1 MVTKRLPA
9 LAWLMVAALVLSG
22 CSMGARGPQPTVKLE
37 DVITSTAGTPAQ
49 KEVREL
55 NEKLFA
61 SLSSAPQQGDYVI
74 TVGDLVQ
81 VSVFESQELQREARV
96 GARGFITLPLLGPVQ
111 VMGMTTA
118 EAEGKIEE
126 LYRAKYLHNPHVS
139 VYIKEQQG
147 QKVTVVGS
155 VKKPGTYDYPARRRL
170 LDALALAEG
179 FDDKAGKTVQVRR
192 IAEDP
197 NNPTTY
203 LVDMDQLIEKGRTEL
218 NMEIKSGDVI
228 YVPEAGTVYV
238 DGAVKKP
245 GSYPIKKQMSINEAI
260 AAAGGLTMTAE
271 QNDVKLV
278 RYMDGGKR
286 EVIQLTNENIQTTP
300 VTVNDRDLIFV
311 ERNAMKSAFSSFTLY
326 FGPFGGA
333 GFSRP
338 SE

>member
-1 MVTKRLPA
+1 
-9 LAWLMVAALVLSG
+9 
-22 CSMGARGPQPTVKLE
+22 MGL
-37 DVITSTAGTPAQ
+37 
-49 KEVREL
+49 
-55 NEKLFA
+55 
-61 SLSSAPQQGDYVI
+61 
-74 TVGDLVQ
+74 
-81 VSVFESQELQREARV
+81 
-96 GARGFITLPLLGPVQ
+96 
-111 VMGMTTA
+111 TTA
-118 EAEGKIEE
+118 EAEKKIED
-126 LYRAKYLHNPHVS
+126 LYRAKYLHDPHVS

-147 QKVTVVGS
+147 QKVTVVGA
-155 VKKPGTYDYPARRRL
+155 VKRPGTYDYPARRRL

-192 IAEDP
+192 VIDDP
-197 NNPTTY
+197 NNPTTF
-203 LVDMDQLIEKGRTEL
+203 LVDMDELIQNGRTEL
-218 NMEIKSGDVI
+218 NMEIKSGDVV

-260 AAAGGLTMTAE
+260 AAAGGLTMTAD

-278 RYMDGGKR
+278 RYMEGGKR
-286 EVIQLTNENIQTTP
+286 EVIQLTNENVQSTP

-311 ERNAMKSAFSSFTLY
+311 ERSAMKSAFSSFTLY

>member
-1 MVTKRLPA
+1 MISKCLPCSIGVM
-9 LAWLMVAALVLSG
+9 LIVLVLVGCTVSG
-22 CSMGARGPQPTVKLE
+22 PKTTAKLE
-37 DVITSTAGTPAQ
+37 DVMATTAGSQGQ
-49 KEVREL
+49 KETQQL

-61 SLSSAPQQGDYVI
+61 SLSSAPQPGDYVL
-74 TVGDLVQ
+74 TAGDLVE
-81 VSVFESQELQREARV
+81 VTVFEAPELTRQARV
-96 GARGFITLPLLGPVQ
+96 GARGFVTLALLGPVQ
-111 VMGMTTA
+111 VMGLNTA
-118 EAEGKIEE
+118 DAERTIEE
-126 LYRAKYLHNPHVS
+126 LYRAKYLHDPHVS
-139 VYIKEQQG
+139 IYIKEQQG
-147 QKVTVVGS
+147 QKVTLVGA

-192 IAEDP
+192 TVDDP

-203 LVDMDQLIEKGRTEL
+203 LVDMDQLIQNGRTEL
-218 NMEIKSGDVI
+218 NLEIKSGDVI

-260 AAAGGLTMTAE
+260 AAAGGLTMSAD

-278 RYMDGGKR
+278 RYLEGGKR
-286 EVIQLTNENIQTTP
+286 EVVQLTKENTQGAPIA
-300 VTVNDRDLIFV
+300 VNDRDLIFV
-311 ERNAMKSAFSSFTLY
+311 ERSAMKSAFSSFNVY

-333 GFSRP
+333 GFTRP